1 MAKPFFLSPCCAI
14 KVNTTVQSMVLI
26 MAFFPLF
33 QLSVIRIWLSVS
45 QPARVVVV
53 EYVSWRA
60 QCRNKHENLLIL
72 SLLLAYFEL
81 LCPLNNNCFVFHSIQ
96 YTPNRW
102 IFHRT
107 IHIRI
112 SYIGIKGFYHRFSN
126 SQNNHMFGHMSAI
139 RYFCFTNTSLFV

>member
-1 MAKPFFLSPCCAI
+1 MLCHKSEYDRTKYGVDYGIFFHFS
-14 KVNTTVQSMVLI
+14 N
-26 MAFFPLF
+26 F
-33 QLSVIRIWLSVS
+33 QLLEFDCQIVVI
-45 QPARVVVV
+45 
-53 EYVSWRA
+53 EYVSWHA